1 MFSTLWA
8 KVSGALVMI
17 VGLLGAALLYT
28 SGQRDRAKEAA
39 SRAKAEAKS
48 KSAVLEAE
56 RAIDTARAKAQNKA
70 NEVQR
75 ENDQHQS
82 ADTRPAMFGDP
93 RLRQH
98 SPGPDAD

>member
-17 VGLLGAALLYT
+17 IGLLGAALLYT

-56 RAIDTARAKAQNKA
+56 RAIDDARAQVREKSAEK
-70 NEVQR
+70 QR
-75 ENDQHQS
+75 E
-82 ADTRPAMFGDP
+82 ADKRPDGKRPAGTF
-93 RLRQH
+93 RH
-98 SPGPDAD
+98 

>member
-1 MFSTLWA
+1 MFSSIWA

-17 VGLLGAALLYT
+17 IGLLGAALLYT

-56 RAIDTARAKAQNKA
+56 RAIDKARASARKESQEVEHV
-70 NEVQR
+70 NE
-75 ENDQHQS
+75 QHKS
-82 ADTRPAMFGDP
+82 AGTRPDRFGDS
-93 RLRQH
+93 RLHDRQNRR
-98 SPGPDAD
+98 